1 MGALI
6 IVFAPSDVGVI
17 RKAEEVAEKI
27 EAEYGVFLTRQTA
40 PTYAWRVPVKIGMYS
55 KTIGIRGNA
64 LVDEDGFVLNEG
76 GVLPNSLLRDPNKPT
91 EVGVA
96 IAMEFN

>member
-1 MGALI
+1 MGASI
-6 IVFAPSDVGVI
+6 IVFAHSDVGVTK
-17 RKAEEVAEKI
+17 KAVEVAEKI
-27 EAEYGVFLTRQTA
+27 EDEYGVFLTRQTL
-40 PTYAWRVPVKIGMYS
+40 PTNAWRVPVKIGMYS
-55 KTIGIRGNA
+55 KAIGIRGNA

-76 GVLPNSLLRDPNKPT
+76 EVLPNSLLRDLNKPT